1 MGLAVDE
8 EDSPSPPPP
17 PPQGFF
23 APHMAWPPMPMRLPP
38 PTQFQLPPLNPHPLP
53 QFNMGQPQQGPPLI
67 VTSSAPPSVP
77 QRSPEDRNHLDR
89 SDRGLTSTN
98 IRVKRQFDMA
108 SILSK
113 SESENNS
120 RNNKKD
126 SQSEHEIQEISS
138 SNNNTIETET
148 EANEDS
154 TSWRSVSPPQGP
166 LVSGPPRGGD
176 PRGDHQMP
184 MNNTPAAQNQ
194 IPPSQSL
201 MAHQYLARYYQLHLQ
216 HQNNPA
222 AAAAAALAAAAAAV
236 NAGNSKSEFASSPRG
251 SPTSPILQERNF

>member
-1 MGLAVDE
+1 
-8 EDSPSPPPP
+8 
-17 PPQGFF
+17 
-23 APHMAWPPMPMRLPP
+23 MRLPP
-38 PTQFQLPPLNPHPLP
+38 PTQFQLPPLNPQPLP
-53 QFNMGQPQQGPPLI
+53 QFNMDQPQQGSPLI
-67 VTSSAPPSVP
+67 VTSSAPPSVAP
-77 QRSPEDRNHLDR
+77 QRSPEDRNPLGR

-108 SILSK
+108 SILK

-120 RNNKKD
+120 KNKKD
-126 SQSEHEIQEISS
+126 LSEQEIQEIPS

-166 LVSGPPRGGD
+166 LVSGPTRGD
-176 PRGDHQMP
+176 CPRGDQMP
-184 MNNTPAAQNQ
+184 MNTPAQNQ
-194 IPPSQSL
+194 IPSQSL

-216 HQNNPA
+216 HQSSPA

-251 SPTSPILQERNF
+251 SPTSPILQDRNF

>member
-38 PTQFQLPPLNPHPLP
+38 PTQFQLPPLNPQPLP
-53 QFNMGQPQQGPPLI
+53 QFNMDQPQQGSPLI
-67 VTSSAPPSVP
+67 VTSSATPSVAP
-77 QRSPEDRNHLDR
+77 QRSPEDRKPLGR

-108 SILSK
+108 SILK

-120 RNNKKD
+120 KNKKD
-126 SQSEHEIQEISS
+126 LSEQEIQEIPS

-166 LVSGPPRGGD
+166 LVSGPPRGD
-176 PRGDHQMP
+176 CPRGDQMP
-184 MNNTPAAQNQ
+184 MNTPAQNQ
-194 IPPSQSL
+194 IPSQSL

-216 HQNNPA
+216 HQSNPA

>member
-38 PTQFQLPPLNPHPLP
+38 PTQFQLPPLNPQPLP
-53 QFNMGQPQQGPPLI
+53 QFNMDQPQQGSPLI
-67 VTSSAPPSVP
+67 VTSSATPSVAP
-77 QRSPEDRNHLDR
+77 QRSPEDRKPLGR

-108 SILSK
+108 SILK

-120 RNNKKD
+120 KNKKD
-126 SQSEHEIQEISS
+126 LSEQEIQEIPS

-166 LVSGPPRGGD
+166 LVSGPPRGD
-176 PRGDHQMP
+176 CPRGDQMP
-184 MNNTPAAQNQ
+184 MNTPAQNQ
-194 IPPSQSL
+194 IPSQSL

-216 HQNNPA
+216 HQSSPA

-251 SPTSPILQERNF
+251 SPTSPILQDRNF

>member
-38 PTQFQLPPLNPHPLP
+38 PTQFQLPPLNPQPLP
-53 QFNMGQPQQGPPLI
+53 QFNMGQPQQGPPPI
-67 VTSSAPPSVP
+67 VTSSAPLSIP
-77 QRSPEDRNHLDR
+77 QRSPDRNPLDR

-108 SILSK
+108 SILK

-120 RNNKKD
+120 KNKKD
-126 SQSEHEIQEISS
+126 SSEQDIQEISS

-166 LVSGPPRGGD
+166 LVSGPPRGE
-176 PRGDHQMP
+176 PRGDQMP
-184 MNNTPAAQNQ
+184 MNTPAQNQ
-194 IPPSQSL
+194 IPSQSL

-216 HQNNPA
+216 HQSNPA

>member
-23 APHMAWPPMPMRLPP
+23 APHMAWPPMPMRLHP
-38 PTQFQLPPLNPHPLP
+38 PTQFQIPPLNPHPLP

-77 QRSPEDRNHLDR
+77 QRSPDRNPLDR

-108 SILSK
+108 SILK

-120 RNNKKD
+120 RNKKD
-126 SQSEHEIQEISS
+126 SSEQEIQEISS
-138 SNNNTIETET
+138 SNNNTFETET

-166 LVSGPPRGGD
+166 LVSGPPRGD
-176 PRGDHQMP
+176 PRGDQMP
-184 MNNTPAAQNQ
+184 MNTPAQNQ
-194 IPPSQSL
+194 IPSQSL

-216 HQNNPA
+216 HQSNPA

>member
-38 PTQFQLPPLNPHPLP
+38 PTQFQLPPLNPQPLP
-53 QFNMGQPQQGPPLI
+53 QFNMDQPQQGSPLI
-67 VTSSAPPSVP
+67 VTSSAPPSVAP
-77 QRSPEDRNHLDR
+77 QRSPEDRNPLGR

-108 SILSK
+108 SILK

-120 RNNKKD
+120 KNKKD
-126 SQSEHEIQEISS
+126 LSEQEIQEIPS

-166 LVSGPPRGGD
+166 LVSGPPRGD
-176 PRGDHQMP
+176 CPRGDQMP
-184 MNNTPAAQNQ
+184 MNTPAQNQ
-194 IPPSQSL
+194 IPSQSL

-216 HQNNPA
+216 HQSSPA

-251 SPTSPILQERNF
+251 SPTSPILQDRNF